1 MVEGK
6 KGTVHVEASP
16 FSAGQNCSD
25 YVEKLCVGVVGSRML
40 VELLWRAGIG
50 TIKHVGDFITPSDV
64 FSDVSLSMDDANDY
78 DVVESRGKSLIIPV
92 LAEKL
97 EERLFLNAL
106 RGCDIVIAHRYCKL
120 AARIAERFGVP
131 FVPPAVTCVLPEDLK
146 YLDLSIFEEIRPE
159 NPALYAMLC
168 SAQVIEVLKL
178 CVDGSGIIAPE
189 ALVPVKDPPF
199 FRKVELW

>member
-1 MVEGK
+1 M
-6 KGTVHVEASP
+6 HVGASP
-16 FSAGQNCSD
+16 FSAGQSYSD
-25 YVEKLCVGVVGSRML
+25 YVEKLCIGVVGSRML

-50 TIKHVGDFITPSDV
+50 TIKHVGDFITPNDV
-64 FSDVSLSMDDANDY
+64 LSDVSLSMDDANDY

-97 EERLFLNAL
+97 EEKLFLNAL

-120 AARIAERFGVP
+120 AAKVAERFGVP

-146 YLDLSIFEEIRPE
+146 YLDLSIFEEIKPPE